1 MGTVAVIKLLLI
13 VTISFIKYVYI
24 LCLLF
29 YFLRGVTIVLL
40 CMMFLG
46 GAFVAV
52 LVRSFT
58 VVQSLLTLLTSGLI
72 LVPLVL
78 IVVNISSVSE
88 SVDFAILCSFVLC

>member
-1 MGTVAVIKLLLI
+1 MFAI
-13 VTISFIKYVYI
+13 F
-24 LCLLF
+24 F
-29 YFLRGVTIVLL
+29 RDVTIVLL

-46 GAFVAV
+46 GALVAV

-58 VVQSLLTLLTSGLI
+58 VVQSLLILLTSGLI

>member
-1 MGTVAVIKLLLI
+1 M
-13 VTISFIKYVYI
+13 

>member
-1 MGTVAVIKLLLI
+1 M
-13 VTISFIKYVYI
+13 
-24 LCLLF
+24 
-29 YFLRGVTIVLL
+29 LL

-88 SVDFAILCSFVLC
+88 SSRFCNIVQFCTVLIV